1 MAINKTFSVRHG
13 LDVANTIVIDSDR
26 NLSNIANANVITV
39 NATNFVTTA
48 GLNLPDHT
56 NNAYAAANSAANTVR
71 VSQNSGSTLSAKQ
84 LNFINSAAVLVTV
97 TDSGDGNANIQFLAS
112 GASAADAYQQANAA
126 YDQANAAY
134 SAANNAAVK
143 VTANAGPT
151 ISSNTISFNNT
162 ATISVS
168 VVQDGSNANISFE
181 TNNPE
186 TSYNTTTTSIET
198 IDSWSA
204 NTYRSGKYQMQVT
217 SSLGYLACEV
227 VIIHNGTSANL
238 VQYGNVTFGTAS
250 LGTFSSDLSGG
261 NTRLRFI
268 ATDSTTRIRYYRS
281 LLKND
286 LGEDPEILPTDLMT
300 GTNSYDLMN
309 DLYII
314 PTDLNA

>member
-13 LDVANTIVIDSDR
+13 IDVANTIIVDSTR

-48 GLNLPDHT
+48 GLNLPNHT

-97 TDSGDGNANIQFLAS
+97 TDSGDGNANVQFFAS

-143 VTANAGPT
+143 VTANSGTT

-162 ATISVS
+162 STISVS
-168 VVQDGSNANISFE
+168 VVQNGSNANISFE
-181 TNNPE
+181 TNNQE
-186 TSYNTTTTSIET
+186 NSYNTTTASIET
-198 IDSWSA
+198 VDSWSA
-204 NTYRSGKYQMQVT
+204 NTYRSGKYQIQAT
-217 SSLGYLACEV
+217 SSFGYFACEIM
-227 VIIHNGTSANL
+227 IIHNGSAANMI
-238 VQYGNVTFGTAS
+238 QYSNVS
-250 LGTFSSDLSGG
+250 LGGSVGTFSSDFNDGSV
-261 NTRLRFI
+261 RLRFTAI
-268 ATDSTTRIRYYRS
+268 DSTTRLRYYRS
-281 LLKND
+281 LLRND
-286 LGEDPEILPTDLMT
+286 SGFDPEVLPTDLMT
-300 GTNSYDLMN
+300 GTNTYDLMDN
-309 DLYII
+309 LFIA